1 MSQFKRDMTEK
12 MRDPEYAYEFGRT
25 ERELE
30 IIELL
35 ENRLKETTLTDGVLF
50 IESAVIKQIIK
61 LIKKEDQSER

>member
-12 MRDPEYAYEFGRT
+12 MRDPEYAYEFGRA

-35 ENRLKETTLTDGVLF
+35 EDRLKETTLPDGALYV
-50 IESAVIKQIIK
+50 ESVVIKQLIK
-61 LIKKEDQSER
+61 LIKEEQSER

>member
-12 MRDPEYAYEFGRT
+12 MRDPEYAYEFGRA

-35 ENRLKETTLTDGVLF
+35 EDRLKETTLPDGVTRPKSLTF
-50 IESAVIKQIIK
+50 T
-61 LIKKEDQSER
+61 